1 MNPAELPRID
11 RPAKIEGH
19 HLDRWAT
26 VYVRQ
31 SYQQQVQRHRES
43 AEVQANLRERALQ
56 WGWPAERIR
65 VLDGDQGRSGSTTV
79 GRDDFAWLLS
89 EIALGHVGLVLG
101 FQINR
106 LAREDEACCRLI
118 KVCAT
123 FNTLLADQDG
133 LYHPRDFNDR
143 LLLTIKGFVGG
154 VELHDIQQR
163 MQSTRLNRAKR
174 GEWMGQ
180 PPPGFIVGPDA
191 KLQFEP
197 DEQARHVIQLV
208 FEQFVALG
216 SLSGLL
222 RHLRQNQIQ
231 LPFRPASG
239 ADRGFLQWHVPQR
252 ETLRQLLRR
261 PAYAGAY
268 TWGRRAVDHTRAQL
282 GRPGTGRVEHAPQK
296 CAVFL
301 RDNHPAYISW
311 DQYQINIKQL
321 QRHRRHGPAP
331 GPARTTVA
339 LLAGLVVCG
348 QCGSR
353 MLTHYSR
360 TLRYSCQRRAL
371 DYADSPCQSF
381 GGVPLEIL
389 VCKQVLETFTPASL
403 ELSCRAAEECEQ
415 QRTAQD
421 RQWRL
426 RLERASQETARA
438 FRQYNAVEP
447 ENRLVARTLERRWED
462 TLLAQRSLEEEY
474 DRFQQEQPTRLSVA
488 ERAQIAALA
497 SDLPGLWQ
505 SPRTS
510 VEDKRQVV
518 RLLLSR
524 VVVTAPVSSR
534 ELIVQLHWNGGTVT
548 EHRVNRAVR
557 SWKQI
562 ADATAVWELLRGWL
576 AEGWTS
582 ERIAEELNKAGHR
595 TPHDRAF
602 KAESV
607 RQLLSRGGPREAKTA
622 EPTDRQNPP
631 KSP

>member
-1 MNPAELPRID
+1 
-11 RPAKIEGH
+11 
-19 HLDRWAT
+19 
-26 VYVRQ
+26 
-31 SYQQQVQRHRES
+31 
-43 AEVQANLRERALQ
+43 
-56 WGWPAERIR
+56 
-65 VLDGDQGRSGSTTV
+65 
-79 GRDDFAWLLS
+79 
-89 EIALGHVGLVLG
+89 
-101 FQINR
+101 
-106 LAREDEACCRLI
+106 
-118 KVCAT
+118 
-123 FNTLLADQDG
+123 
-133 LYHPRDFNDR
+133 
-143 LLLTIKGFVGG
+143 
-154 VELHDIQQR
+154 
-163 MQSTRLNRAKR
+163 
-174 GEWMGQ
+174 
-180 PPPGFIVGPDA
+180 
-191 KLQFEP
+191 
-197 DEQARHVIQLV
+197 
-208 FEQFVALG
+208 
-216 SLSGLL
+216 
-222 RHLRQNQIQ
+222 
-231 LPFRPASG
+231 
-239 ADRGFLQWHVPQR
+239 
-252 ETLRQLLRR
+252 
-261 PAYAGAY
+261 
-268 TWGRRAVDHTRAQL
+268 
-282 GRPGTGRVEHAPQK
+282 
-296 CAVFL
+296 
-301 RDNHPAYISW
+301 
-311 DQYQINIKQL
+311 
-321 QRHRRHGPAP
+321 
-331 GPARTTVA
+331 
-339 LLAGLVVCG
+339 
-348 QCGSR
+348 
-353 MLTHYSR
+353 
-360 TLRYSCQRRAL
+360 
-371 DYADSPCQSF
+371 
-381 GGVPLEIL
+381 
-389 VCKQVLETFTPASL
+389 VLETVTPASL